1 MCVSLL
7 TISNL
12 HLEPDLVLW
21 AGSKYRSLAGT
32 LLCDDSYRHRSA
44 SYSLYLEQDGVH
56 PFLIPHHPQCTFFFF
71 FFTIHLYSLCRCWQ
85 LSFAKHNIESTQMVI
100 LYSFFIPV
108 CWANLCLEYLWMSQ
122 CLFPERI
129 THLILSM
136 FFFPLCG
143 RGLHCQE
150 CGWELEVVIV
160 FNESHG
166 TLRHVIG
173 QGVLAWCS
181 WLCVYIVLCIRLFLY
196 WAIELFVCY
205 FSINI
210 YFSLLVLISI
220 FTVNHCSHAMSG

>member
-1 MCVSLL
+1 MISNSGVCVSLL

-32 LLCDDSYRHRSA
+32 LLCDDSYRHGSA
-44 SYSLYLEQDGVH
+44 SYSLYLEQEGVH
-56 PFLIPHHPQCTFFFF
+56 PFLIPHHPLCTFLKKKIYIYK
-71 FFTIHLYSLCRCWQ
+71 FTIHLYNPCRCWQ
-85 LSFAKHNIESTQMVI
+85 LSFAKHNIEGTQMVI
-100 LYSFFIPV
+100 LYYFLSL

-129 THLILSM
+129 TYFNSLHV
-136 FFFPLCG
+136 FFSSLCG

-166 TLRHVIG
+166 TLHHVIG

-181 WLCVYIVLCIRLFLY
+181 CYVYIY
-196 WAIELFVCY
+196 
-205 FSINI
+205 SMNI
-210 YFSLLVLISI
+210 
-220 FTVNHCSHAMSG
+220 